1 MNQVKIALLESD
13 PIDRIK
19 IEIMVAEFTSSEY
32 SFKLVGAFSS
42 IVGLLRFLESQ
53 TVDIII
59 CETFNKNQIMGIESL
74 NKLKN
79 NTTPIILITH
89 SHDLEVYQ
97 KSKQYRYFQYLVK
110 PFHKF
115 TLQSTVENALFV
127 KYDKQVEADT
137 NKKFIFLKGNS
148 DRTDRV
154 SLDEILF
161 LETNGNYCNIHTKK
175 KKYIKKKSLNKIL
188 HTELDENFIRIH
200 HRYAINKHYIQA
212 VKHQSLE
219 ISGEIV
225 FPIGKGFKKV
235 INGLL

>member
-32 SFKLVGAFSS
+32 SFKLVGVFST
-42 IVGLLRFLESQ
+42 IVALLRFIESQ

-59 CETFNKNQIMGIESL
+59 CETFNKNQVMGIESL
-74 NKLKN
+74 DKLKN

-97 KSKQYRYFQYLVK
+97 KSKQYQYFQYLVK

-115 TLQSTVENALFV
+115 TLQSTVENALSV
-127 KYDKQVEADT
+127 KYYKQIEADT
-137 NKKFIFLKGNS
+137 DKRFIFLRGNS

-188 HTELDENFIRIH
+188 HDELDDNFIRIH
-200 HRYAINKHYIQA
+200 HWYAINKRHIQA

-225 FPIGKGFKKV
+225 FPIGKGFKKQ